1 MINKP
6 ESSTALFIVSGA
18 IIVLLIILHVFK
30 ILSPIEN
37 VVIRIFS
44 PFQKYIYLSGN
55 RFSGSIKFFTS
66 IKDLRKE
73 NKELNEKVNK
83 LTFENSKLERLEKEN
98 KDLRTQL
105 VLFKKEE
112 FNLVTADVIGQDP
125 NNLIQ
130 FININKGS
138 ADSIKENQPAIIA
151 NNFLIG
157 KVSEVSSHSAKVIL
171 ITDARSKINAQIQ
184 GADANGIIKGEHNLG
199 LIMDMIPQDKII
211 KRGDKVITSGVGG
224 DMPVGLYIG
233 EVEEVK
239 TTDNELFQT
248 ARIKTQADFKNLKII
263 FIILD

>member
-1 MINKP
+1 MINKS
-6 ESSTALFIVSGA
+6 ESSTTLFIVSGA

-37 VVIRIFS
+37 VFIRIFS
-44 PFQKYIYLSGN
+44 PIQKYVYLSGN

-83 LTFENSKLERLEKEN
+83 LTFENSKLIRLEKEN
-98 KDLRTQL
+98 KDLISQL
-105 VLFKKEE
+105 GLLKKEE
-112 FNLVTADVIGQDP
+112 FNLVAANVIGQDP

-130 FININKGS
+130 FINIDKGS
-138 ADSIKENQPAIIA
+138 SDGIKNNQPVIIA

-157 KVSEVSSHSAKVIL
+157 RVSEVQSHSAKVIL
-171 ITDARSKINAQIQ
+171 ITDARSKVNAQIQ
-184 GADANGIIKGEHNLG
+184 GADANGIVKGEHNLG
-199 LIMDMIPQDKII
+199 LMMEMIPQDKII
-211 KRGDKVITSGVGG
+211 QRGDKVVTSGVGG

-248 ARIKTQADFKNLKII
+248 ARIKTQADFKSLKII
-263 FIILD
+263 FVILE